1 MMTNNSSK
9 RSGQVI
15 ADVVLA
21 LQSVMQPENIATQKE
36 ILDEYSHDAWPVSA
50 LEKKMEIHQF
60 RPDIVVT
67 PKSKKEILGVLKV
80 AKDNQVPIMAR
91 GLGSSV
97 TGQSLAT
104 QGGIVLDLS
113 KIVSEPVLSI
123 SDMTVSASAGMRGS
137 DLEEW
142 LNKKSLTMNF
152 FPQSLSR
159 STIGGWVATRAT
171 GQLSTKFGGIEE
183 SAVGFSVIL
192 SDSTEIQVG
201 QKPRAAVGPN
211 LKELFL
217 GTEGMF
223 AVITEVTLK
232 VYRKSEIQLSEAWL
246 MPSVNSGIVAMREIM
261 QSGIRPSLV
270 RFYDEAEAQFA
281 VPGIELNKCVL
292 FLTHEGL
299 SSITKAEHLE
309 SSKIVESS
317 GGVSI
322 GSVPVDN
329 WYKRRFDFSAVEN
342 ILASKGGYA
351 ETIEVAHSWSE
362 IENLYS
368 RLVKELTPLSD
379 TVLGHF
385 SHVYTNGASLYI
397 ILLGKT
403 DTDEQAVLRLRK
415 IWDAAMT
422 VVTELGGEI
431 SHHHGAGLARQDFI
445 AKSLGTQHEL
455 LRKLKNV
462 VDPEGILNPGHLG
475 L

>member
-1 MMTNNSSK
+1 MITKKLTK
-9 RSGQVI
+9 RSEYVVDDIVQALKNVI
-15 ADVVLA
+15 D
-21 LQSVMQPENIATQKE
+21 EKNIATQSE
-36 ILDEYSHDAWPVSA
+36 ILDNYSHDAWPVSE
-50 LEKKMEIHQF
+50 LERKLKIHQF

-67 PKSKKEILGVLKV
+67 PKSKNEILGVLKV
-80 AKDNQVPIMAR
+80 ANENQVPLMAR

-104 QGGIVLDLS
+104 QGGIVLDLTQ
-113 KIVSEPVLSI
+113 IISEPILNAT
-123 SDMTVSASAGMRGS
+123 DMTVSVSAGMRGS

-142 LNKKSLTMNF
+142 LNNKSLTLNF
-152 FPQSLSR
+152 YPQSLSR

-171 GQLSTKFGGIEE
+171 GQLSTKFGGIEDA
-183 SAVGFSVIL
+183 AVGFSLIL
-192 SDSTEIQVG
+192 SDSTEIEVG

-223 AVITEVTLK
+223 AVITDVTMK
-232 VYRKSEIQLSEAWL
+232 VYRKSEIQISEAWL
-246 MPSVNSGIVAMREIM
+246 MPSVNSGIAAMKEIM
-261 QSGIRPSLV
+261 QTGIRPSLV

-281 VPGIELNKCVL
+281 VPNLQANKCVL

-299 SSITKAEHLE
+299 TSISKAENLE
-309 SSKIVESS
+309 SSKIVESL
-317 GGVSI
+317 GGLSL
-322 GSVPVDN
+322 GSTPVED
-329 WYKRRFDFSAVEN
+329 WYKRRFDFSAVEK

-351 ETIEVAHSWSE
+351 ETIEVAHNWSE
-362 IENLYS
+362 IETLYS

-397 ILLGKT
+397 ILFGKT
-403 DTDEQAVLRLRK
+403 DTDEEAVACLRK
-415 IWDAAMT
+415 IWDTAMT

-445 AKSLGTQHEL
+445 AKSLGKQHEI
-455 LRKLKNV
+455 LRRLKSV
-462 VDPEGILNPGHLG
+462 MDPEGILNPGHLG

>member
-1 MMTNNSSK
+1 MMTNNSLK
-9 RSGQVI
+9 RYDYVI

-21 LQSVMQPENIATQKE
+21 LQSVMQPQNIATRTE
-36 ILDEYSHDAWPVSA
+36 ILDEYSHDAWPVSV
-50 LEKKMEIHQF
+50 LEKKLEMHQF

-67 PKSKKEILGVLKV
+67 PKSKKEILGVLKI
-80 AKDNQVPIMAR
+80 AKDNQVPVIAR

-97 TGQSLAT
+97 TGQSLPI
-104 QGGIVLDLS
+104 QGGIVLDLTQV
-113 KIVSEPVLSI
+113 VSEPVLSI
-123 SDMTVSASAGMRGS
+123 LDMTVSASAGMRGS

-142 LNKKSLTMNF
+142 LNKKSLTLNF

-171 GQLSTKFGGIEE
+171 GQLSTKFGGIEDA
-183 SAVGFSVIL
+183 AVGFSVIL

-223 AVITEVTLK
+223 AVITEVALK
-232 VYRKSEIQLSEAWL
+232 VYRKSEVQISEAWL
-246 MPSVNSGIVAMREIM
+246 MPNVDSGIVAMREIM
-261 QSGIRPSLV
+261 HSDIRPSLV

-281 VPGIELNKCVL
+281 VPNIELNKCVL

-299 SSITKAEHLE
+299 TSIAKAEHLE

-317 GGVSI
+317 GGLSL

-351 ETIEVAHSWSE
+351 ETIEVAHNWSE

-403 DTDEQAVLRLRK
+403 DTDEQSVIRLKK
-415 IWDAAMT
+415 IWDTAMT

-431 SHHHGAGLARQDFI
+431 SHHHGAGLARQNFI
-445 AKSLGTQHEL
+445 AKSLGKQHEL
-455 LRKLKNV
+455 LSKLKSV
-462 VDPEGILNPGHLG
+462 MDPEGILNPGHLG

>member
-1 MMTNNSSK
+1 MNKSIK
-9 RSGQVI
+9 RNEYAV
-15 ADVVLA
+15 ADIVHA
-21 LQSVMQPENIATQKE
+21 LQRVVQPQNITTQSE
-36 ILDEYSHDAWPVSA
+36 ILDQYSHDAWPVSV
-50 LEKKMEIHQF
+50 LEKKLGIHNF
-60 RPDIVVT
+60 RPDVVVT
-67 PKSKKEILGVLKV
+67 PRSKKEILGILKV
-80 AKDNQVPIMAR
+80 ARDNQVPVMAR

-104 QGGIVLDLS
+104 QGGMVLDLS
-113 KIVSEPVLSI
+113 QIVSEPILSI
-123 SDMTVSASAGMRGS
+123 LDMTVSASAGMRGS

-142 LNKKSLTMNF
+142 LNKKSLTLNF
-152 FPQSLSR
+152 YPQSLSR

-171 GQLSTKFGGIEE
+171 GQLSTKFGGIEDA
-183 SAVGFSVIL
+183 AVGFSLIL

-223 AVITEVTLK
+223 AVITDVTMK
-232 VYRKSEIQLSEAWL
+232 VYRKSEIQMSEAWL
-246 MPSVNSGIVAMREIM
+246 MPNVNSGIVAMREIM

-281 VPGIELNKCVL
+281 VPDLEVNKCVL

-299 SSITKAEHLE
+299 TSISKAEHLE
-309 SSKIVESS
+309 SSKIVEAS
-317 GGVSI
+317 GGATLGSI
-322 GSVPVDN
+322 PVEN
-329 WYKRRFDFSAVEN
+329 WYKRRFDFSAVEK

-351 ETIEVAHSWSE
+351 ETIEVAHNWSE
-362 IENLYS
+362 IEALYS

-397 ILLGKT
+397 ILFGKT
-403 DTDEQAVLRLRK
+403 DTDDEAVIRLRK
-415 IWDAAMT
+415 LWDTAMT

-445 AKSLGTQHEL
+445 AKSLGKQHEI
-455 LRKLKNV
+455 LRKLKSV
-462 VDPEGILNPGHLG
+462 MDPEGILNPGHLG

>member
-1 MMTNNSSK
+1 MMNKSIK
-9 RSGQVI
+9 RNEYAV
-15 ADVVLA
+15 ADIVQA
-21 LQSVMQPENIATQKE
+21 LQKVVQPQNIATQAE
-36 ILDEYSHDAWPVSA
+36 ILDQYSHDAWPVSV
-50 LEKKMEIHQF
+50 LEKKLGIHNF
-60 RPDIVVT
+60 RPDVVVT
-67 PKSKKEILGVLKV
+67 PRSKKEILGILKV
-80 AKDNQVPIMAR
+80 ARDNQVPVMAR

-104 QGGIVLDLS
+104 QGGMVLDLS
-113 KIVSEPVLSI
+113 QIVSEPILSI
-123 SDMTVSASAGMRGS
+123 LDMTVSASAGMRGS

-142 LNKKSLTMNF
+142 LNKKSLTLNF
-152 FPQSLSR
+152 YPQSLSR

-171 GQLSTKFGGIEE
+171 GQLSTKFGGIEDA
-183 SAVGFSVIL
+183 AVGFSLIL

-223 AVITEVTLK
+223 AVITDVTMK
-232 VYRKSEIQLSEAWL
+232 VYRKSEIQMSEAWL
-246 MPSVNSGIVAMREIM
+246 MPNVNSGIVAMREIM

-281 VPGIELNKCVL
+281 VPDLEVNKCVL

-299 SSITKAEHLE
+299 TSISKAEHLE
-309 SSKIVESS
+309 SSKIVEAS
-317 GGVSI
+317 GGVTLGSI
-322 GSVPVDN
+322 PVEN
-329 WYKRRFDFSAVEN
+329 WYKRRFDFSAVEK

-351 ETIEVAHSWSE
+351 ETIEVAHNWSE
-362 IENLYS
+362 IEALYS

-397 ILLGKT
+397 ILFGKT
-403 DTDEQAVLRLRK
+403 DTDDEAVIRLRK
-415 IWDAAMT
+415 LWDTAMT

-445 AKSLGTQHEL
+445 AKSLGKQHEI
-455 LRKLKNV
+455 LRKLKSV
-462 VDPEGILNPGHLG
+462 MDPEGILNPGHLG

>member
-1 MMTNNSSK
+1 MTKNSSK
-9 RSGQVI
+9 GSGQVI

-21 LQSVMQPENIATQKE
+21 LQSVLQSESIATQAK
-36 ILDEYSHDAWPVSA
+36 ILDEYSHDAWPVST
-50 LEKKMEIHQF
+50 LEKKLDIHQF

-67 PKSKKEILGVLKV
+67 PRSKIEISAILKV
-80 AKDNQVPIMAR
+80 AKNNKVPVVAR

-97 TGQSLAT
+97 TGQSLPT

-113 KIVSEPVLSI
+113 QIISEPVLSI
-123 SDMTVSASAGMRGS
+123 SDMTVNASAGMRGS

-142 LNKKSLTMNF
+142 LNKRSLTLNF

-192 SDSTEIQVG
+192 SDSTEIQLG

-223 AVITEVTLK
+223 AVITEVILK
-232 VYRKSEIQLSEAWL
+232 VYRKSDLQLSEAWL
-246 MPSVNSGIVAMREIM
+246 MPSVNSGIVAMKEIM
-261 QSGIRPSLV
+261 HSGVRPSLV
-270 RFYDEAEAQFA
+270 RFYDEAEAKFA
-281 VPGIELNKCVL
+281 VPEIELKKCVL

-309 SSKIVESS
+309 SSKIVVSL
-317 GGVSI
+317 GGESI
-322 GSVPVDN
+322 GSTPVDN
-329 WYKRRFDFSAVEN
+329 WYKRRFDFSAVEE

-351 ETIEVAHSWSE
+351 ETIEVAHNWSE

-368 RLVKELTPLSD
+368 GLVKELTPLSD

-397 ILLGKT
+397 ILFGKT

-415 IWDAAMT
+415 IWDTAMT

-445 AKSLGTQHEL
+445 AKSLGTQHDL
-455 LRKLKNV
+455 LKKLKNV
-462 VDPEGILNPGHLG
+462 MDPEAILNPGHLG

>member
-1 MMTNNSSK
+1 MNKSIK
-9 RSGQVI
+9 RNEYAV
-15 ADVVLA
+15 ADIVQA
-21 LQSVMQPENIATQKE
+21 LQKVVQPQNIATQAE
-36 ILDEYSHDAWPVSA
+36 ILDQYSHDAWPVSV
-50 LEKKMEIHQF
+50 LEKKLGIHNF
-60 RPDIVVT
+60 RPDVVVT
-67 PKSKKEILGVLKV
+67 PRSKKEILGILKV
-80 AKDNQVPIMAR
+80 ARDNQVPVMAR

-104 QGGIVLDLS
+104 QGGMVLDLS
-113 KIVSEPVLSI
+113 QIVSEPILSI
-123 SDMTVSASAGMRGS
+123 LDMTVSASAGMRGS

-142 LNKKSLTMNF
+142 LNKKSLTLNF
-152 FPQSLSR
+152 YPQSLSR

-171 GQLSTKFGGIEE
+171 GQLSTKFGGIEDA
-183 SAVGFSVIL
+183 AVGFSLIL

-223 AVITEVTLK
+223 AVITDVTMK
-232 VYRKSEIQLSEAWL
+232 VYRKSEIQMSEAWL
-246 MPSVNSGIVAMREIM
+246 MPNVNSGIVAMREIM

-281 VPGIELNKCVL
+281 VPDLEVNKCVL

-299 SSITKAEHLE
+299 TSISKAEHLE
-309 SSKIVESS
+309 SSKIVEAS
-317 GGVSI
+317 GGVTLGSI
-322 GSVPVDN
+322 PVEN
-329 WYKRRFDFSAVEN
+329 WYKRRFDFSAVEK

-351 ETIEVAHSWSE
+351 ETIEVAHNWSE
-362 IENLYS
+362 IEALYS

-397 ILLGKT
+397 ILFGKT
-403 DTDEQAVLRLRK
+403 DTDDEAVIRLRK
-415 IWDAAMT
+415 LWDTAMT

-445 AKSLGTQHEL
+445 AKSLGKQHEI
-455 LRKLKNV
+455 LRKLKSV
-462 VDPEGILNPGHLG
+462 MDPEGILNPGHLG

>member
-1 MMTNNSSK
+1 MTNNSVK
-9 RSGQVI
+9 RNEYVV
-15 ADVVLA
+15 ADIVQA
-21 LQSVMQPENIATQKE
+21 LQKVVEPQNVVTQAE
-36 ILDEYSHDAWPVSA
+36 ILDQYSHDAWPVSV
-50 LEKKMEIHQF
+50 LEKKLEIHHF
-60 RPDIVVT
+60 RPDVVVT
-67 PKSKKEILGVLKV
+67 PRSEKEILGILKV
-80 AKDNQVPIMAR
+80 AKDNQVPVMAR

-104 QGGIVLDLS
+104 QGGMVLDLS
-113 KIVSEPVLSI
+113 QIVSEPILSI

-142 LNKKSLTMNF
+142 LNKKSLTLNF
-152 FPQSLSR
+152 YPQSLSR

-171 GQLSTKFGGIEE
+171 GQLSTKFGGIEDA
-183 SAVGFSVIL
+183 AVGFSLIL

-223 AVITEVTLK
+223 AVITDVTMK
-232 VYRKSEIQLSEAWL
+232 VYRKSEIQMSEAWL
-246 MPSVNSGIVAMREIM
+246 MPNVNSGIVAMREIM

-281 VPGIELNKCVL
+281 VPDLEVNKCVL

-299 SSITKAEHLE
+299 TSISKAEHLE
-309 SSKIVESS
+309 SSKIVEAS
-317 GGVSI
+317 GGVTLGSI
-322 GSVPVDN
+322 PVEN

-351 ETIEVAHSWSE
+351 ETIEVAHNWSE
-362 IENLYS
+362 IEALYS

-397 ILLGKT
+397 ILFGKT
-403 DTDEQAVLRLRK
+403 DTDEEAVIRLRK
-415 IWDAAMT
+415 LWDTAMT
-422 VVTELGGEI
+422 VVTEMGGEI

-445 AKSLGTQHEL
+445 AKSLGKQHEI
-455 LRKLKNV
+455 LRKLKGV
-462 VDPEGILNPGHLG
+462 MDPEGILNPGHLG

>member
-1 MMTNNSSK
+1 MMNKSIK
-9 RSGQVI
+9 RNEYAV
-15 ADVVLA
+15 ADIVQA
-21 LQSVMQPENIATQKE
+21 LQKVVQPQNIATQAE
-36 ILDEYSHDAWPVSA
+36 ILDQYSHDAWPVSV
-50 LEKKMEIHQF
+50 LEKKMEIHNF
-60 RPDIVVT
+60 RPDVVVT
-67 PKSKKEILGVLKV
+67 PRSKKEILGILKV
-80 AKDNQVPIMAR
+80 ARDNQVPVMAR

-113 KIVSEPVLSI
+113 QIVSEPILSI
-123 SDMTVSASAGMRGS
+123 LDMTVRASAGMRGS

-142 LNKKSLTMNF
+142 LNKKSLTLNF
-152 FPQSLSR
+152 YPQSLSR

-171 GQLSTKFGGIEE
+171 GQLSTKFGGIEDA
-183 SAVGFSVIL
+183 AVGFSLIL

-223 AVITEVTLK
+223 AVITDVTMK
-232 VYRKSEIQLSEAWL
+232 VYRKSEIQISEAWL
-246 MPSVNSGIVAMREIM
+246 MPNVNSGIVAMREIM

-281 VPGIELNKCVL
+281 VPDLEVNKCVL

-299 SSITKAEHLE
+299 TSISKAEHLE

-317 GGVSI
+317 GGVTLGSI
-322 GSVPVDN
+322 PVEN
-329 WYKRRFDFSAVEN
+329 WYKRRFDFSAVEK
-342 ILASKGGYA
+342 ILESKGGYA
-351 ETIEVAHSWSE
+351 ETIEVAHNWSE
-362 IENLYS
+362 IEALYS

-397 ILLGKT
+397 ILFGTT
-403 DTDEQAVLRLRK
+403 DTDDEAVIRLRK
-415 IWDAAMT
+415 LWDTAMT

-445 AKSLGTQHEL
+445 AKSLGEQHEI
-455 LRKLKNV
+455 LRKLKSV
-462 VDPEGILNPGHLG
+462 MDPEGILNPGHLG

>member
-1 MMTNNSSK
+1 MTDKSTK
-9 RSGQVI
+9 RSEY
-15 ADVVLA
+15 VVTDIVQT
-21 LQSVMQPENIATQKE
+21 LQKVMQPQNIVTQAE
-36 ILDEYSHDAWPVSA
+36 ILNQYSHDAWPVSE
-50 LEKKMEIHQF
+50 LERKLEIHQF
-60 RPDIVVT
+60 RPDIVVI
-67 PKSKKEILGVLKV
+67 PKSKKEILSILKV
-80 AKDNQVPIMAR
+80 ANENQVPVVAR

-104 QGGIVLDLS
+104 QGGIVLDLTE
-113 KIVSEPVLSI
+113 IISEPVLNI

-137 DLEEW
+137 ELEEW
-142 LNKKSLTMNF
+142 LNKKSLTLNF
-152 FPQSLSR
+152 YPQSLSR

-171 GQLSTKFGGIEE
+171 GQLSTKFGGIEDA
-183 SAVGFSVIL
+183 AVGFSLIL

-201 QKPRAAVGPN
+201 QRPRAAVGPN

-223 AVITEVTLK
+223 AVITDVTMK
-232 VYRKSEIQLSEAWL
+232 VYRKSEIQISEAWL

-281 VPGIELNKCVL
+281 VPNLEVNKCVL

-299 SSITKAEHLE
+299 TSISKAEHLE
-309 SSKIVESS
+309 SSKIVEAS
-317 GGVSI
+317 GGVTLGSI
-322 GSVPVDN
+322 PVEN

-342 ILASKGGYA
+342 ILASSGGYA
-351 ETIEVAHSWSE
+351 ETIEVAHNWSE
-362 IENLYS
+362 IEALYS

-397 ILLGKT
+397 ILFGKT
-403 DTDEQAVLRLRK
+403 DTDEEAVICLRK
-415 IWDAAMT
+415 IWDTAMT

-445 AKSLGTQHEL
+445 AKSLGKQHEIL
-455 LRKLKNV
+455 KKLKSV
-462 VDPEGILNPGHLG
+462 MDPEGILNPGHLG

>member
-1 MMTNNSSK
+1 MMNKSIK
-9 RSGQVI
+9 RNEYAV
-15 ADVVLA
+15 ADIVQA
-21 LQSVMQPENIATQKE
+21 LQKVVQPQNIATQAE
-36 ILDEYSHDAWPVSA
+36 ILDQYSHDAWPVSV
-50 LEKKMEIHQF
+50 LEKKLGIHNF
-60 RPDIVVT
+60 RPDVVVT
-67 PKSKKEILGVLKV
+67 PRSKKEILGILKV
-80 AKDNQVPIMAR
+80 ARDNQVPVMAR

-104 QGGIVLDLS
+104 QGGMVLDLS
-113 KIVSEPVLSI
+113 QIVSEPILSI
-123 SDMTVSASAGMRGS
+123 LDMTVSASAGMRGS

-142 LNKKSLTMNF
+142 LNKKSLTLNF
-152 FPQSLSR
+152 YPQSLSR

-171 GQLSTKFGGIEE
+171 GQLSTKFGGIEDA
-183 SAVGFSVIL
+183 AVGFSLIL

-223 AVITEVTLK
+223 AVITDVTMK
-232 VYRKSEIQLSEAWL
+232 VYRKSEIQMSEAWL
-246 MPSVNSGIVAMREIM
+246 MPNVNSGIVAMREIM

-281 VPGIELNKCVL
+281 VPDLEVNKCVL

-299 SSITKAEHLE
+299 TSISKAEHLE
-309 SSKIVESS
+309 SSKIVEAS
-317 GGVSI
+317 GGVTLGSI
-322 GSVPVDN
+322 PVEN

-351 ETIEVAHSWSE
+351 ETIEVAHNWSE
-362 IENLYS
+362 IEALYS

-397 ILLGKT
+397 ILFGKT
-403 DTDEQAVLRLRK
+403 DTDDEAVIRLRK
-415 IWDAAMT
+415 LWDTAMT

-445 AKSLGTQHEL
+445 AKSLGKQHEI
-455 LRKLKNV
+455 LRKLKSV
-462 VDPEGILNPGHLG
+462 MDPEGILNPGHLG

>member
-1 MMTNNSSK
+1 MMNKSIK
-9 RSGQVI
+9 RNEYAV
-15 ADVVLA
+15 ADIVQA
-21 LQSVMQPENIATQKE
+21 LQKVVQPQNIATQSE
-36 ILDEYSHDAWPVSA
+36 ILDQYSHDAWPVSV
-50 LEKKMEIHQF
+50 LEKKMEIHNF
-60 RPDIVVT
+60 RPDVVVT
-67 PKSKKEILGVLKV
+67 PRSKKEILGILKV
-80 AKDNQVPIMAR
+80 ARDNQVPVMAR

-113 KIVSEPVLSI
+113 QIVSEPILSI
-123 SDMTVSASAGMRGS
+123 LDMTVRASAGMRGS

-142 LNKKSLTMNF
+142 LNKKSLTLNF
-152 FPQSLSR
+152 YPQSLSR

-171 GQLSTKFGGIEE
+171 GQLSTKFGGIEDA
-183 SAVGFSVIL
+183 AVGFSLIL

-223 AVITEVTLK
+223 AVITDVTMK
-232 VYRKSEIQLSEAWL
+232 VYRKSEIQISEAWL
-246 MPSVNSGIVAMREIM
+246 MPNVNSGIVAMREIM

-281 VPGIELNKCVL
+281 VPDLEVNKCVL

-299 SSITKAEHLE
+299 TSISKAEHLE

-317 GGVSI
+317 GGVTLGSI
-322 GSVPVDN
+322 PVEN
-329 WYKRRFDFSAVEN
+329 WYKRRFDFSAVEK
-342 ILASKGGYA
+342 ILESKGGYA
-351 ETIEVAHSWSE
+351 ETIEVAHNWSE
-362 IENLYS
+362 IEALYS

-385 SHVYTNGASLYI
+385 SHVYTNGASLYV
-397 ILLGKT
+397 ILFGKT
-403 DTDEQAVLRLRK
+403 DTDEEAVIRLRK
-415 IWDAAMT
+415 LWDTAMT

-445 AKSLGTQHEL
+445 AKSLGEQHEI
-455 LRKLKNV
+455 LRKLKSV
-462 VDPEGILNPGHLG
+462 MDPEGILNPGHLG

>member
-1 MMTNNSSK
+1 MMNKSIK
-9 RSGQVI
+9 RNEYAV
-15 ADVVLA
+15 ADIVQA
-21 LQSVMQPENIATQKE
+21 LQKVVQPQNIATQAE
-36 ILDEYSHDAWPVSA
+36 ILDQYSHDAWPVSV
-50 LEKKMEIHQF
+50 LEKKMEIHNF
-60 RPDIVVT
+60 RPDVVVT
-67 PKSKKEILGVLKV
+67 PRSKKEILGILKV
-80 AKDNQVPIMAR
+80 ARDNQVPVMAR

-113 KIVSEPVLSI
+113 QIVSEPILSI
-123 SDMTVSASAGMRGS
+123 LDMTVSASAGMRGS

-142 LNKKSLTMNF
+142 LNKKSLTLNF
-152 FPQSLSR
+152 YPQSLSR

-171 GQLSTKFGGIEE
+171 GQLSTKFGGIEDA
-183 SAVGFSVIL
+183 AVGFSLIL

-223 AVITEVTLK
+223 AVITDVTMK
-232 VYRKSEIQLSEAWL
+232 VYRKSEIQISEAWL
-246 MPSVNSGIVAMREIM
+246 MPNVNSGIVAMREIM

-281 VPGIELNKCVL
+281 VPDLEVNKCVL

-299 SSITKAEHLE
+299 TSISKAEHLE
-309 SSKIVESS
+309 SSKIVEAS
-317 GGVSI
+317 GGVTLGSI
-322 GSVPVDN
+322 PVEN
-329 WYKRRFDFSAVEN
+329 WYKRRFDFSAVEK
-342 ILASKGGYA
+342 ILESKGGYA
-351 ETIEVAHSWSE
+351 ETIEVAHNWSE
-362 IENLYS
+362 IEALYS

-397 ILLGKT
+397 ILFGKT
-403 DTDEQAVLRLRK
+403 DTDDEAVIRLRK
-415 IWDAAMT
+415 LWDTAMT

-445 AKSLGTQHEL
+445 AKSLGEQHEI
-455 LRKLKNV
+455 LRKLKSV
-462 VDPEGILNPGHLG
+462 MDPEGILNPGHLG

>member
-1 MMTNNSSK
+1 MMNKSIK
-9 RSGQVI
+9 RNEYAV
-15 ADVVLA
+15 ADIVQA
-21 LQSVMQPENIATQKE
+21 LQKVVQPQNIATQAE
-36 ILDEYSHDAWPVSA
+36 ILDQYSHDAWPVSV
-50 LEKKMEIHQF
+50 LEKKLGIHNF
-60 RPDIVVT
+60 RPDVVVT
-67 PKSKKEILGVLKV
+67 PRSKKEILGILKV
-80 AKDNQVPIMAR
+80 ARDNQVPVMAR

-104 QGGIVLDLS
+104 QGGMVLDLS
-113 KIVSEPVLSI
+113 QIVSEPILSI
-123 SDMTVSASAGMRGS
+123 LDMTVSASAGMRGS

-142 LNKKSLTMNF
+142 LNKKSLTLNF
-152 FPQSLSR
+152 YPQSLSR

-171 GQLSTKFGGIEE
+171 GQLSTKFGGIEDA
-183 SAVGFSVIL
+183 AVGFSLIL

-223 AVITEVTLK
+223 AVITDVTMK
-232 VYRKSEIQLSEAWL
+232 VYRKSEIQMSEAWL
-246 MPSVNSGIVAMREIM
+246 MPNVNSGIVAMREIM

-281 VPGIELNKCVL
+281 VPDLEVNKCVL

-299 SSITKAEHLE
+299 TSISKAEHLE
-309 SSKIVESS
+309 SSKIVEAS
-317 GGVSI
+317 GGVTLGSI
-322 GSVPVDN
+322 PVEN

-351 ETIEVAHSWSE
+351 ETIEVAHNWSE
-362 IENLYS
+362 IEALYS

-397 ILLGKT
+397 ILFGKT
-403 DTDEQAVLRLRK
+403 DTDDEAVIRLRK
-415 IWDAAMT
+415 LWDTAMT

-445 AKSLGTQHEL
+445 AKSLGKQHEI
-455 LRKLKNV
+455 LRRLKSV
-462 VDPEGILNPGHLG
+462 MDPEGILNPGHLG

>member
-1 MMTNNSSK
+1 MTNRSVK
-9 RSGQVI
+9 RNEYVV
-15 ADVVLA
+15 ADLVQALGKVV
-21 LQSVMQPENIATQKE
+21 QPQNIEIQAE
-36 ILDEYSHDAWPVSA
+36 ILDQYSHDAWPVSV
-50 LEKKMEIHQF
+50 LEKKLEVHQF

-67 PKSKKEILGVLKV
+67 PKSKNEILGVLKV
-80 AKDNQVPIMAR
+80 ANENQVPVMPR

-104 QGGIVLDLS
+104 QGGIVLDLT
-113 KIVSEPVLSI
+113 KIISEPVLNI

-142 LNKKSLTMNF
+142 LNKKSLTLNF
-152 FPQSLSR
+152 YPQSLSR

-171 GQLSTKFGGIEE
+171 GQLSTKFGGIEDA
-183 SAVGFSVIL
+183 AVGFSLIL

-223 AVITEVTLK
+223 AVITDVTMK
-232 VYRKSEIQLSEAWL
+232 VYRKSEIQISEAWL
-246 MPSVNSGIVAMREIM
+246 MPSVNSGIVAMKEIM

-270 RFYDEAEAQFA
+270 RFYDEAEAKFA
-281 VPGIELNKCVL
+281 VPDLEVDKCVL

-299 SSITKAEHLE
+299 TSISKAEHQE
-309 SSKIVESS
+309 SSKIVEAS
-317 GGVSI
+317 GGGTLGSI
-322 GSVPVDN
+322 PVEN
-329 WYKRRFDFSAVEN
+329 WYKRRFDFSAVEK

-351 ETIEVAHSWSE
+351 ETIEVAHNWSE
-362 IENLYS
+362 IEALYS

-397 ILLGKT
+397 ILFGKT
-403 DTDEQAVLRLRK
+403 DTDEEAVIRLRK
-415 IWDAAMT
+415 IWDTAMT
-422 VVTELGGEI
+422 VVTDLGGEI

-462 VDPEGILNPGHLG
+462 MDPEGILNPGHLG

>member
-1 MMTNNSSK
+1 MMNKSIK
-9 RSGQVI
+9 RNEYAV
-15 ADVVLA
+15 ADIVQA
-21 LQSVMQPENIATQKE
+21 LQKVVQPQNIATQSE
-36 ILDEYSHDAWPVSA
+36 ILDQYSHDAWPVSV
-50 LEKKMEIHQF
+50 LEKKLGIHNF
-60 RPDIVVT
+60 RPDVVVT
-67 PKSKKEILGVLKV
+67 PRSKKEILGILKV
-80 AKDNQVPIMAR
+80 ARDNQVPVMAR

-113 KIVSEPVLSI
+113 QIVSEPILSI
-123 SDMTVSASAGMRGS
+123 LDMTVSASAGMRGS

-142 LNKKSLTMNF
+142 LNKKSLTLNF
-152 FPQSLSR
+152 YPQSLSR

-171 GQLSTKFGGIEE
+171 GQLSTKFGGIEDA
-183 SAVGFSVIL
+183 AVGFSLIL

-223 AVITEVTLK
+223 AVITDVTMK
-232 VYRKSEIQLSEAWL
+232 VYRKSEIQMSEAWL
-246 MPSVNSGIVAMREIM
+246 MPNVNSGIVAMREIM

-281 VPGIELNKCVL
+281 VPDLEVNKCVL

-299 SSITKAEHLE
+299 TSISKAEHLE
-309 SSKIVESS
+309 SSKIVEAS
-317 GGVSI
+317 GGVTLGSI
-322 GSVPVDN
+322 PVEN

-351 ETIEVAHSWSE
+351 ETIEVAHNWSE
-362 IENLYS
+362 IEALYS

-397 ILLGKT
+397 ILFGKT
-403 DTDEQAVLRLRK
+403 DTDDEAVIRLRK
-415 IWDAAMT
+415 LWDTAMT

-445 AKSLGTQHEL
+445 AKSLGKQHEI
-455 LRKLKNV
+455 LRKLKSV
-462 VDPEGILNPGHLG
+462 MDPEGILNPGHLG

>member
-1 MMTNNSSK
+1 MMNKSIK
-9 RSGQVI
+9 RNEYAV
-15 ADVVLA
+15 ADIVQA
-21 LQSVMQPENIATQKE
+21 LQKVVQPQNIATQSE
-36 ILDEYSHDAWPVSA
+36 ILDQYSHDAWPVSV
-50 LEKKMEIHQF
+50 LEKKLGIHNF
-60 RPDIVVT
+60 RPDVVVT
-67 PKSKKEILGVLKV
+67 PRSKKEILGILKV
-80 AKDNQVPIMAR
+80 ARDNQVPVMAR

-104 QGGIVLDLS
+104 QGGMVLDLS
-113 KIVSEPVLSI
+113 QIVSEPILSI
-123 SDMTVSASAGMRGS
+123 LDMTVSASAGMRGS

-142 LNKKSLTMNF
+142 LNKKSLTLNF
-152 FPQSLSR
+152 YPQSLSR

-171 GQLSTKFGGIEE
+171 GQLSTKFGGIEDA
-183 SAVGFSVIL
+183 AVGFSLIL

-223 AVITEVTLK
+223 AVITDVTMK
-232 VYRKSEIQLSEAWL
+232 VYRKSEIQMSEAWL
-246 MPSVNSGIVAMREIM
+246 MPNVNSGIVAMREIM

-281 VPGIELNKCVL
+281 VPDLEVNKCVL

-299 SSITKAEHLE
+299 TSISKAEHLE
-309 SSKIVESS
+309 SSKIVEAS
-317 GGVSI
+317 GGVTLGSI
-322 GSVPVDN
+322 PVEN
-329 WYKRRFDFSAVEN
+329 WYKRRFDFSAVEK

-351 ETIEVAHSWSE
+351 ETIEVAHNWSE
-362 IENLYS
+362 IEALYS

-397 ILLGKT
+397 ILFGKT
-403 DTDEQAVLRLRK
+403 DTDDEAVIRLRK
-415 IWDAAMT
+415 LWDTAMT

-445 AKSLGTQHEL
+445 AKSLGKQHEI
-455 LRKLKNV
+455 LRKLKSV
-462 VDPEGILNPGHLG
+462 MDPEGILNPGHLG

>member
-1 MMTNNSSK
+1 MMTDKSTK
-9 RSGQVI
+9 RSEY
-15 ADVVLA
+15 VVTDIVQT
-21 LQSVMQPENIATQKE
+21 LQKVMQPQNIVTQAE
-36 ILDEYSHDAWPVSA
+36 ILNQYSHDAWPVSE
-50 LEKKMEIHQF
+50 LERKLEIHQF
-60 RPDIVVT
+60 RPDIVVI
-67 PKSKKEILGVLKV
+67 PKSKKEILSILKV
-80 AKDNQVPIMAR
+80 ANENQVPVVAR

-104 QGGIVLDLS
+104 QGGIVLDLTE
-113 KIVSEPVLSI
+113 IISEPVLNI

-137 DLEEW
+137 ELEEW
-142 LNKKSLTMNF
+142 LNKKSLTLNF
-152 FPQSLSR
+152 YPQSLSR

-171 GQLSTKFGGIEE
+171 GQLSTKFGGIEDA
-183 SAVGFSVIL
+183 AVGFSLIL

-201 QKPRAAVGPN
+201 QRPRAAVGPN

-223 AVITEVTLK
+223 AVITDVTMK
-232 VYRKSEIQLSEAWL
+232 VYRKSEIQISEAWL

-281 VPGIELNKCVL
+281 VPNLEVNKCVL

-299 SSITKAEHLE
+299 TSISKAEHLE
-309 SSKIVESS
+309 SSKIVEAS
-317 GGVSI
+317 GGVTLGSI
-322 GSVPVDN
+322 PVEN

-342 ILASKGGYA
+342 ILASSGGYA
-351 ETIEVAHSWSE
+351 ETIEVAHNWSE
-362 IENLYS
+362 IEALYS

-397 ILLGKT
+397 ILFGKT
-403 DTDEQAVLRLRK
+403 DTDEEAVICLRK
-415 IWDAAMT
+415 IWDTAMT

-445 AKSLGTQHEL
+445 AKSLGKQHEIL
-455 LRKLKNV
+455 KKLKSV
-462 VDPEGILNPGHLG
+462 MDPEGILNPGHLG

>member
-1 MMTNNSSK
+1 MTKDSSK
-9 RSGQVI
+9 GSGQVS

-21 LQSVMQPENIATQKE
+21 LQSVLQSGSIATQAK
-36 ILDEYSHDAWPVSA
+36 ILDEYSHDAWPVST
-50 LEKKMEIHQF
+50 LEKKLDIHQF

-67 PKSKKEILGVLKV
+67 PRSKKEISAVIKV
-80 AKDNQVPIMAR
+80 AKDNKVPVVAR

-97 TGQSLAT
+97 TGQSLPT

-113 KIVSEPVLSI
+113 QIISEPVLSI

-142 LNKKSLTMNF
+142 LNKRSLTLNF

-192 SDSTEIQVG
+192 SDSTEIQLG

-232 VYRKSEIQLSEAWL
+232 VYRKSDLQMSEAWL
-246 MPSVNSGIVAMREIM
+246 MPSVNSGIIAMREIM
-261 QSGIRPSLV
+261 HSGIHPSLV
-270 RFYDEAEAQFA
+270 RFYDEAEAKFA
-281 VPGIELNKCVL
+281 VPEIELKKCVL

-309 SSKIVESS
+309 SSKIVVSS

-322 GSVPVDN
+322 GSTPVDN
-329 WYKRRFDFSAVEN
+329 WYKRRFDFSAVEE

-351 ETIEVAHSWSE
+351 ETIEVAHNWSE

-368 RLVKELTPLSD
+368 SLVNELTPLSD

-397 ILLGKT
+397 ILFGKT
-403 DTDEQAVLRLRK
+403 DTDQQAVLRLKK
-415 IWDAAMT
+415 IWDTAMT

-445 AKSLGTQHEL
+445 AKSLGTQHDL

-462 VDPEGILNPGHLG
+462 MDPEAILNPGHLG

>member
-1 MMTNNSSK
+1 MMNKSIK
-9 RSGQVI
+9 RNEYAV
-15 ADVVLA
+15 ADIVQA
-21 LQSVMQPENIATQKE
+21 LQKVVQPQNIATQAE
-36 ILDEYSHDAWPVSA
+36 ILDQYSHDAWPVSV
-50 LEKKMEIHQF
+50 LEKKLGIHNF
-60 RPDIVVT
+60 RPDVVVT
-67 PKSKKEILGVLKV
+67 PRSKKEILGILKV
-80 AKDNQVPIMAR
+80 ARDNQVPVMAR

-113 KIVSEPVLSI
+113 QIVSEPILSI
-123 SDMTVSASAGMRGS
+123 LDMTVRASAGMRGS

-142 LNKKSLTMNF
+142 LNKKSLTLNF
-152 FPQSLSR
+152 YPQSLSR

-171 GQLSTKFGGIEE
+171 GQLSTKFGGIEDA
-183 SAVGFSVIL
+183 AVGFSLIL

-223 AVITEVTLK
+223 AVITDVTMK
-232 VYRKSEIQLSEAWL
+232 VYRKSEIQMSEAWL
-246 MPSVNSGIVAMREIM
+246 MPNVNSGIVAMREIM

-281 VPGIELNKCVL
+281 VPDLEVNKCVL

-299 SSITKAEHLE
+299 TSISKAEHLE
-309 SSKIVESS
+309 SSKIVEAS
-317 GGVSI
+317 GGVTLGSI
-322 GSVPVDN
+322 PVEN
-329 WYKRRFDFSAVEN
+329 WYKRRFDFSAVEK

-351 ETIEVAHSWSE
+351 ETIEVAHNWSE
-362 IENLYS
+362 IEALYS

-397 ILLGKT
+397 ILFGKT
-403 DTDEQAVLRLRK
+403 DTDDEAVIRLRK
-415 IWDAAMT
+415 LWDTAMT

-445 AKSLGTQHEL
+445 AKSLGKQHEI
-455 LRKLKNV
+455 LRKLKSV
-462 VDPEGILNPGHLG
+462 MDPEGILNPGHLG